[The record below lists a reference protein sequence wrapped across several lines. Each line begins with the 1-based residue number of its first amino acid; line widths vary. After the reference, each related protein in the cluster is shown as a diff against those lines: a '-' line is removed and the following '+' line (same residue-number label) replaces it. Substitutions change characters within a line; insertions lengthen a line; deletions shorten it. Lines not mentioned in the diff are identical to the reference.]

1 MVSVML
7 ELGVCAWLVG
17 RVAWVWLVQTG
28 LHPYIMAWICAKGLG
43 SRTVG
48 EIEFDYAN
56 IPAPP
61 SADPIPVLDDSNDE
75 IDQMLIDSI
84 TTPSKNTS
92 IGLSPLPPSSDRFCT
107 PEESPS
113 DHQEF
118 RDLLY
123 PKHARAQEAG
133 NWIQTLGLDE
143 EVNAEKKMGET

>member
-17 RVAWVWLVQTG
+17 RVAWAWFVQTG
-28 LHPYIMAWICAKGLG
+28 LHPYIMAWICAKGL
-43 SRTVG
+43 
-48 EIEFDYAN
+48 FDYAN

-61 SADPIPVLDDSNDE
+61 SADPIPVLDDSNDDSNDE
-75 IDQMLIDSI
+75 IDQILIDSI

-92 IGLSPLPPSSDRFCT
+92 IGLSPLLLSSDHFCT

-133 NWIQTLGLDE
+133 NWIRTLGLDE
-143 EVNAEKKMGET
+143 EVDAEKKTGEI